1 MSAPALQAQAALA
14 PSPAVLGAE
23 VLRLRPGVGHVPIR
37 SGIRFQHWATTF
49 RIQGHPALHALFLRL
64 LPGLTGG
71 VTAAELQ
78 ASLPERAWPAAKL
91 LLDELRA
98 RDLLL
103 PADTALTPA
112 EVGEHAGVLRFLDS
126 LSASPAAAFRAVRAA
141 RVTLRGPQ
149 ALTRSVAAHLRDLAF
164 VTVDAQ
170 PAPGPFIALYLN
182 PSGAQAP
189 LLLAALDADQGVI
202 APLHTPEATLRR
214 RLTLDGDAGVPLTEL
229 LSGLLALE
237 AFRAAAGLP
246 GGVTEDQA
254 LVVDAATLRSAR
266 VPAFLQ
272 RATEGD
278 WWAVAHAPAPLAG
291 PDDLAALL
299 SGPFALTDAPG
310 AAGEQLPLF
319 TYGTS
324 GGAGRA
330 GWGTDGTE
338 ALNRAAER
346 RLLALLPGAPL
357 DLNPGEYAFPV
368 LGYHE
373 TDLLGRGLN
382 ALLSAELA
390 RAPQTF
396 TAQPLP
402 PADLPLAHLWL
413 FKSLGM
419 VYGVGAQVVSLG
431 HPALRGLHGA
441 AVYDPARGLLA
452 SSFQADPD
460 TAIRH
465 ALVDAVA
472 ALQLALPLP
481 GAPLPPAGEVHP
493 APATEPE
500 RETWAALDAL
510 DRALRL
516 IPDLSLPGTVQR
528 GVLLGWVSARA

>member
-1 MSAPALQAQAALA
+1 MSAPALQAPQTPGPAA
-14 PSPAVLGAE
+14 LGAE

-37 SGIRFQHWATTF
+37 GGIRFQHWDTTF
-49 RIQGHPALHALFLRL
+49 RIQGHPALHALFLHL

-71 VTAAELQ
+71 TTAAEVQ
-78 ASLPERAWPAAKL
+78 ASLPGSAWPAAKL

-103 PADTALTPA
+103 PTQTGLTPA
-112 EVGEHAGVLRFLDS
+112 EVGEFAGVLRFLES
-126 LSASPAAAFRAVRAA
+126 LSAEPAAAFRAVRAA
-141 RVTLRGPQ
+141 RVTLRGPP

-170 PAPGPFIALYLN
+170 TTPGPCVALHLN
-182 PSGAQAP
+182 QSGAQTP
-189 LLLAALDADQGVI
+189 LLLAAVDADQGVI
-202 APLHTPEATLRR
+202 APLHTPGATLRR
-214 RLTLDGDAGVPLTEL
+214 HLTLDGEAGAPLTEL
-229 LSGLLALE
+229 LAGLMALE

-246 GGVTEDQA
+246 GGVTGDQA

-266 VPAFLQ
+266 VPAFLKG
-272 RATEGD
+272 ATEGD
-278 WWAVAHAPAPLAG
+278 WWAVARAELPLAG

-357 DLNPGEYAFPV
+357 GLNPGEFAFPV

-382 ALLSAELA
+382 ALLGAELA
-390 RAPQTF
+390 RAPHAF

-402 PADLPLAHLWL
+402 PAALPLAHLWL
-413 FKSLGM
+413 FKTLGM
-419 VYGVGAQVVSLG
+419 VYGLGVQVVTLN

-441 AVYDPARGLLA
+441 AVYDPVRGLLA
-452 SSFQADPD
+452 SGFHADPD
-460 TAIRH
+460 TAIRQ

-472 ALQLALPLP
+472 ALQLGLPVPGAAVPPVGELLPLP
-481 GAPLPPAGEVHP
+481 AAQ
-493 APATEPE
+493 PE
-500 RETWAALDAL
+500 RETWAALAAL
-510 DRALRL
+510 GRAPRL
-516 IPDLSLPGTVQR
+516 IPDLSVPGTVQR
-528 GVLLGWVSARA
+528 GVLLGWVSARG